1 LPPARRPLVTT
12 LLSLVFF
19 LGTGAAAESIELSEA
34 TIADINA
41 AFNAGTLSSER
52 LVALYLARIAAYDEA
67 GPKLNAVL
75 AQNPKA
81 LDEARAL
88 DRERK
93 SKGPR
98 SPLHGIPVVL
108 KDNIDTKDLPT
119 TGGSFLLKDSFPP
132 DDAFIVRKFREAGAI
147 ILAKVNL
154 SEFASGATMSSIGGA
169 SLNPHDAER
178 SPSGSSGGTGV
189 AIAAGYAPVGIG
201 TDTGGSIRGP
211 SAANGIVGLKPTHGL
226 VSRDGIVPLALSFDT
241 AGPMARHVYD
251 VAAAL
256 GVIAGVDPADEA
268 TRKGEGEAEADYTKF
283 LDANALSGAR
293 LGIARDFM
301 GQDPETDWIVEASL
315 DAMRKAGAAIVDVKF
330 PKWLLNSRE
339 EFYFTIRHR
348 EFRAQIA
355 DYLATLGPGY
365 PKNLA
370 ELLARS
376 KTLTSPSPDGAVP
389 NPVRWELMERE
400 DKSGTLEDHDYLAVR
415 DHVLPLMRAMIEGV
429 MRKENLDAI
438 VYPTSPRRPGRTD
451 EDPNPAGP
459 SSSSPMSMIS
469 STSPTNIANLTGF
482 PDLIVPAGFTA
493 RRLPVGLSF
502 LGVAFSEGRLL
513 ALGYAFEQATRAI
526 RLPRSTP
533 PLPGETIG
541 R

>member
-1 LPPARRPLVTT
+1 MRTLGPLFAAMF
-12 LLSLVFF
+12 LVR
-19 LGTGAAAESIELSEA
+19 GGSAAETFALSTA

-41 AFNAGTLSSER
+41 AFDAGTLTSEK
-52 LVALYLARIAAYDEA
+52 LVALCLARIAAYDEA

-75 AQNPKA
+75 ALNPKA

-93 SKGPR
+93 AKGRR

-108 KDNIDTKDLPT
+108 KDNVDTRDLPT
-119 TGGSFLLKDSFPP
+119 TAGSFALAGSHPP
-132 DDAFIVRKFREAGAI
+132 DDAFIVKKFREAGAI
-147 ILAKVNL
+147 ILAKLNM
-154 SEFASGATMSSIGGA
+154 SELASGATMSSVGGA
-169 SLNPHDAER
+169 SLNPHDVDR
-178 SPSGSSGGTGV
+178 TPSGSSGGTGV

-211 SAANGIVGLKPTHGL
+211 AAANGIVGLKPTHGL

-256 GVIAGVDPADEA
+256 GVIAGVDPADDA
-268 TRKGEGEAEADYTKF
+268 TRKGEGKVESDYTKF
-283 LDANALSGAR
+283 LDAQALAGAR

-315 DAMRKAGAAIVDVKF
+315 DAMRAAGATFVDVKF
-330 PKWLLNSRE
+330 PKWLLSSRE

-348 EFRAQIA
+348 EFKAQIA
-355 DYLATLGPGY
+355 DYLKTLGPGY
-365 PKNLA
+365 PKTLD

-376 KTLTSPSPDGAVP
+376 KALISPSADGAVP
-389 NPVRWELMERE
+389 NPVRWELMGRE
-400 DKSGTLEDHDYLAVR
+400 EKSGTLEDYDYLAVR

-429 MRKENLDAI
+429 MSKEKLDAI

-451 EDPNPAGP
+451 EDPPPGGP
-459 SSSSPMSMIS
+459 TSPMGLTSPL
-469 STSPTNIANLTGF
+469 SPTNIANLTGF

-493 RRLPVGLSF
+493 RRLPIGLSF
-502 LGVAFSEGRLL
+502 LGVAFSEPRLL
-513 ALGYAFEQATRAI
+513 ALGYAFEQATHAI
-526 RLPRSTP
+526 RTPVNAP
-533 PLPGETIG
+533 PLAGETIPAIQ
-541 R
+541 RR

>member
-1 LPPARRPLVTT
+1 VRTLGPLFAAMF
-12 LLSLVFF
+12 LVR
-19 LGTGAAAESIELSEA
+19 GGSAAETFALSTA

-41 AFNAGTLSSER
+41 AFDAGTLTSEK
-52 LVALYLARIAAYDEA
+52 LVALCLARIAAYDEA

-75 AQNPKA
+75 ALNPKA

-93 SKGPR
+93 AKGRR

-108 KDNIDTKDLPT
+108 KDNVDTRDLPT
-119 TGGSFLLKDSFPP
+119 TAGSFALAGSHPP
-132 DDAFIVRKFREAGAI
+132 DDAFIVKKFREAGAI
-147 ILAKVNL
+147 ILAKLNM
-154 SEFASGATMSSIGGA
+154 SELASGATMSSVGGA
-169 SLNPHDAER
+169 SLNPHDVDR
-178 SPSGSSGGTGV
+178 TPSGSSGGTGV

-211 SAANGIVGLKPTHGL
+211 AAANGIVGLKPTHGL

-256 GVIAGVDPADEA
+256 GVIAGVDPADDA
-268 TRKGEGEAEADYTKF
+268 TRKGEGKVESDYTKF
-283 LDANALSGAR
+283 LDAQALAGAR

-315 DAMRKAGAAIVDVKF
+315 DAMRAAGATFVDVKF
-330 PKWLLNSRE
+330 PKWLLSSRE

-348 EFRAQIA
+348 EFKAQIA
-355 DYLATLGPGY
+355 DYLKTLGPGY
-365 PKNLA
+365 PKTLD

-376 KTLTSPSPDGAVP
+376 KALISPSADGAVP
-389 NPVRWELMERE
+389 NPVRWELMGRE
-400 DKSGTLEDHDYLAVR
+400 EKSGTLEDYDYLAVR

-429 MRKENLDAI
+429 MSKEKLDAI

-451 EDPNPAGP
+451 EDPPPGGP
-459 SSSSPMSMIS
+459 TSPMGLTSPL
-469 STSPTNIANLTGF
+469 SPTNIANLTGF

-493 RRLPVGLSF
+493 RRLPIGLSF
-502 LGVAFSEGRLL
+502 LGVAFSEPRLL
-513 ALGYAFEQATRAI
+513 ALGYAFEQATHAI
-526 RLPRSTP
+526 RTPVNAP
-533 PLPGETIG
+533 PLAGETIPAIQ
-541 R
+541 RR